1 MKSVSIRVPVHLYS
15 RVESYKK
22 NHPDVTYPEAV
33 DKVLVK
39 DDEMEELREEI
50 KKVKAK
56 LKEIEKEN
64 KEEEKEE
71 EKADIEYSYYQTWY
85 KGKKIKENKKTT
97 DVKILEDSP
106 RRLSKGEVKRF
117 RNYKVRPI

>member
-39 DDEMEELREEI
+39 EDELEELR
-50 KKVKAK
+50 
-56 LKEIEKEN
+56 
-64 KEEEKEE
+64 
-71 EKADIEYSYYQTWY
+71 D
-85 KGKKIKENKKTT
+85 KIKELETKLETVENNKKAEEMIAKELGLA
-97 DVKILEDSP
+97 DEDP
-106 RRLSKGEVKRF
+106 E
-117 RNYKVRPI
+117 